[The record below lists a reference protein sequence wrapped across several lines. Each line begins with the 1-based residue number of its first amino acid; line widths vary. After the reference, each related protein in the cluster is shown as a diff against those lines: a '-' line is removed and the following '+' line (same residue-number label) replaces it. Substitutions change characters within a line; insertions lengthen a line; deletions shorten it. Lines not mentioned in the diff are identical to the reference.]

1 MSALAKLK
9 LVTSKR
15 TTSAN
20 PVQQRRNK
28 LAGKIAEQ
36 IQLATARAEGRVYAP
51 TKLRSVV
58 DAETGERRNVEAVKR
73 VKEWFWTNEAGKVN
87 VSIRYGSKTLELAKG
102 KNAIELANAQELL
115 DTLMTVKDAVLAG
128 ELDVQIEASSKALR
142 QGFKQ

>member
-58 DAETGERRNVEAVKR
+58 DAETGERRTVEAVKR

-102 KNAIELANAQELL
+102 KNAIELASAQELL

-128 ELDVQIEASSKALR
+128 ELDAQIEASSKALR